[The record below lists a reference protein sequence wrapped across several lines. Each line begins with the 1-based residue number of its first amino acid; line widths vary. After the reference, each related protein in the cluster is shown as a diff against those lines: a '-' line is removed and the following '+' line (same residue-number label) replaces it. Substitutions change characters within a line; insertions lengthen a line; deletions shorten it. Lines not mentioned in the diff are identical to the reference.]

1 MKITPAYTAHATATG
16 GRDGAARI
24 AENPLEIALATP
36 VALGGSGKGN
46 NPEQLFAAGYAG
58 CFLSAMNHAPRL
70 DKTLPKTPADA
81 SVSAAVSIG
90 QREDVGFGLAVAL
103 DVTVPGV
110 DRAEAQRLIDFAHK
124 VCPYSNAVR
133 GNIEVTVTLV

>member
-110 DRAEAQRLIDFAHK
+110 DRVGIGADFAHK